1 MTLTVSNNSAV
12 AFASHYLGE
21 NQKKLQSSIKK
32 LASGKR
38 IVGGAEDPGTLSVS
52 MKLNAAVTRL
62 VGASNNVQN
71 AISFVEVQDGML
83 ETAGRIINRMAEMK
97 GMATSDPMKS
107 SQDIQSYNNE
117 FHDLQQQL
125 YQISQQTFNGASIFA
140 NTRTRDGDQ
149 NDDAIFKGTDQQDHT
164 ISIFT
169 SDNGSAGTK
178 ISIHRAALLSAL
190 TIQNDTNK
198 DSVAFDGNTGANGA
212 AGTGYTKHTGTNL
225 TGANKKAA
233 SGEIVSFAAED
244 STTVWDLDAVSMG
257 VFNKAL
263 ENIAFLRAQSGG
275 SMSRLN
281 FAADSIASYT
291 ANMRA
296 AVGRIED
303 VDIALESSNL
313 AKYSILSQAAAS
325 MVAQANS
332 SNDVALMLLR

>member
-12 AFASHYLGE
+12 AFASHYLGK
-21 NQKKLQSSIKK
+21 NQKALQMSIKK
-32 LASGKR
+32 LASGKK
-38 IVGGAEDPGTLSVS
+38 IVAPGDDPGTLSVS

-140 NTRTRDGDQ
+140 RYVERDSAPTLANETLFG
-149 NDDAIFKGTDQQDHT
+149 GTAQQDHT

-178 ISIHRAALLSAL
+178 ISIHRSALLSAL
-190 TIQNDTNK
+190 TITN
-198 DSVAFDGNTGANGA
+198 N
-212 AGTGYTKHTGTNL
+212 
-225 TGANKKAA
+225 ANKQSDEFGTPDGLTAGDRHVNNTTNDKAL
-233 SGEIVSFAAED
+233 EDQVVSFAAED
-244 STTVWDLDAVSMG
+244 STMVWDLDAVSMG

>member
-21 NQKKLQSSIKK
+21 NQKKLQTSIKK

-62 VGASNNVQN
+62 VGARNNVQN
-71 AISFVEVQDGML
+71 GISFVEVQDGMI
-83 ETAGRIINRMAEMK
+83 ETAGRILNRMAEMK
-97 GMATSDPMKS
+97 GMATADPMKS
-107 SQDIQSYNNE
+107 AQDVESYNNE

-125 YQISQQTFNGASIFA
+125 YQISQQTFNGSSLFA
-140 NTRTRDGDQ
+140 NYVDSDSNNIPANLVT
-149 NDDAIFKGTDQQDHT
+149 FKSDTETHAL
-164 ISIFT
+164 SIFT

-178 ISIHRAALLSAL
+178 ISIFKASLLSAL
-190 TIQNDTNK
+190 AVGTTATNINT
-198 DSVAFDGNTGANGA
+198 AFNTSEKGSQ
-212 AGTGYTKHTGTNL
+212 TDV
-225 TGANKKAA
+225 
-233 SGEIVSFAAED
+233 VSFAASI
-244 STTVWDLDAVSMG
+244 STQVMDLDAVSMA
-257 VFNKAL
+257 VFEKAL
-263 ENIAFLRAQSGG
+263 ENIAYLRAEAGG

-303 VDIALESSNL
+303 VDIAMESSNL
-313 AKYSILSQAAAS
+313 AKYSILTQASAA